1 MKNMKIV
8 LRRAELLGA
17 IATNV
22 ELKRVK
28 CLLKAARIKAHHE
41 VSSEYSQAM
50 SSLAEHRHARRFKAR
65 VAGLAYAFVR
75 GKKYHEVE
83 RKTSLSAWQL
93 SQLAKSV
100 ADASL
105 TKVETIL
112 AWFNEGTSG

>member
-28 CLLKAARIKAHHE
+28 CLLKAARVRTHHD
-41 VSSEYSQAM
+41 VSPEYTQAM
-50 SSLAEHRHARRFKAR
+50 CSLAEHRQVRRFKAR

-75 GKKYHEVE
+75 GKKYREVE

-93 SQLAKSV
+93 TCLTKAV
-100 ADASL
+100 ADAAL
-105 TKVETIL
+105 TKPETIL